1 MISFLDVSWQ
11 GCTNEGFICTNISTV
26 LSLACWLLLLQ
37 HPKYS
42 FACILI
48 RFKFLR
54 KMQQCLKSASLVGFP
69 PTVPRAN
76 ANPRGSMIMQYIFSQ
91 LNKTQ
96 AAQPQQAF
104 RGSWGC
110 GTLPGWDAVWHGIAE
125 DNPMM
130 ISLLDVSWQGCTNE
144 GFICT
149 DVTTVLGLAC
159 WLLLLRHPI

>member
-1 MISFLDVSWQ
+1 MLPLFWASHADSCYFDIRS
-11 GCTNEGFICTNISTV
+11 
-26 LSLACWLLLLQ
+26 
-37 HPKYS
+37 S

-54 KMQQCLKSASLVGFP
+54 RMQQCLKSASLVGFP

-110 GTLPGWDAVWHGIAE
+110 GTQAGCDVVLQCPTYTTRKWDRSFGTYGKIRT
-125 DNPMM
+125 P
-130 ISLLDVSWQGCTNE
+130 ISCGKGQLFPACTNPISS
-144 GFICT
+144 GRCLQHRA
-149 DVTTVLGLAC
+149 LG
-159 WLLLLRHPI
+159 R